1 MSFLNCKDLYNNINQ
16 KRDRF
21 IILKCSNIFVFLFF
35 ISIILI
41 GCSDKSTEPER
52 DSGTQFPAVG
62 VYEGEYWPTEDWRN
76 CAPEE
81 VGMDS
86 ALLMKAYDFAA
97 QSDMETYSILIA
109 KDGYIVGEAYFNGIT
124 VNSIIQGYSFAKS
137 FTSAVMGIAIAK
149 GYIQNV
155 DDYVY
160 EYLPHWNRP
169 TTAEIK
175 KRVKIKHLLSMTG
188 GLDWNYDSLR
198 VDDYVMHTFSDYVQY
213 VALKDII
220 HEPGTYWNY
229 SNGEAILIS
238 GVLES
243 ESALDMPVDAF
254 AYQNL
259 FH

>member
-109 KDGYIVGEAYFNGIT
+109 KDGYIVGEAYFNGIS

-149 GYIQNV
+149 GYIQRHEALSQEIHTL
-155 DDYVY
+155 D
-160 EYLPHWNRP
+160 
-169 TTAEIK
+169 AE
-175 KRVKIKHLLSMTG
+175 L
-188 GLDWNYDSLR
+188 
-198 VDDYVMHTFSDYVQY
+198 
-213 VALKDII
+213 
-220 HEPGTYWNY
+220 
-229 SNGEAILIS
+229 
-238 GVLES
+238 
-243 ESALDMPVDAF
+243 
-254 AYQNL
+254 
-259 FH
+259 